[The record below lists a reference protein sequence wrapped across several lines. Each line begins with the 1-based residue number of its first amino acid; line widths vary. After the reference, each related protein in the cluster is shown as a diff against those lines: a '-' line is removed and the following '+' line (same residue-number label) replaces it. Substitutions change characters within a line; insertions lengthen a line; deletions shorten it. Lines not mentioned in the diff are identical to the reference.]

1 MDLPDKVK
9 EKLQRL
15 PDKPGVYLMRDRT
28 GRVIYVGKAASLKKR
43 VGSYFRK
50 GTLRSADPKL
60 SGLLK
65 SVFDLDLLV
74 LRTDAEA
81 TLTEGRLIKE
91 YRPRYNVSFRD
102 DKRFL
107 LLKINLSDPWPR
119 LQFARIEKDDGS
131 HYFGPYASAASARAT
146 QHFVEK
152 RYGLRQC
159 RPREPGASD
168 HKHCLNDILRYC
180 TAPCIVKITRDAYLD
195 RAQEAC
201 AFLRG
206 ERKDVLTELE
216 DEMKGAAAARDF
228 ERAAALR
235 DTLLKLRKTIKRRVL
250 GTKDFEVKRRE
261 ADEGVE
267 EIQRAL
273 GLAEPPR
280 VIECFDISNIS
291 GTHAV
296 GSLVCSVNGV
306 PNRNRYRMFR
316 IKTVDGIDD
325 PRMMAEVI
333 RRRFLRAVNEAQELP
348 GLVVVDGGITQLRA
362 ARAELDEL
370 GLKTLPAAGL
380 AKRYEEI
387 IFEQRGSSAPIRFAQ
402 DSSALKVLKQIRDE
416 AHRFALTYHRKLRE
430 KRISESMLDEIPGVG
445 KKRKEVLLSH
455 FGSVRRLR
463 SASVHDIAKAPGIGP
478 EMAQLIRD
486 EIDSRQSSKA
496 G

>member
-1 MDLPDKVK
+1 
-9 EKLQRL
+9 
-15 PDKPGVYLMRDRT
+15 
-28 GRVIYVGKAASLKKR
+28 
-43 VGSYFRK
+43 
-50 GTLRSADPKL
+50 
-60 SGLLK
+60 
-65 SVFDLDLLV
+65 
-74 LRTDAEA
+74 
-81 TLTEGRLIKE
+81 
-91 YRPRYNVSFRD
+91 
-102 DKRFL
+102 
-107 LLKINLSDPWPR
+107 
-119 LQFARIEKDDGS
+119 
-131 HYFGPYASAASARAT
+131 
-146 QHFVEK
+146 
-152 RYGLRQC
+152 
-159 RPREPGASD
+159 
-168 HKHCLNDILRYC
+168 
-180 TAPCIVKITRDAYLD
+180 
-195 RAQEAC
+195 
-201 AFLRG
+201 
-206 ERKDVLTELE
+206 
-216 DEMKGAAAARDF
+216 
-228 ERAAALR
+228 
-235 DTLLKLRKTIKRRVL
+235 
-250 GTKDFEVKRRE
+250 
-261 ADEGVE
+261 
-267 EIQRAL
+267 
-273 GLAEPPR
+273 
-280 VIECFDISNIS
+280 
-291 GTHAV
+291 
-296 GSLVCSVNGV
+296 
-306 PNRNRYRMFR
+306 MFR

-445 KKRKEVLLSH
+445 KKRKEILLSH